1 MIFRICLLFSAIACH
16 TSTALVFYKSAKV
29 GEKVRLDLGA
39 GYDTWRRE
47 RKPGVVEFIKRCA
60 IGEKGPHCTNFVT
73 LHVDASPCTVADGFG
88 TSMPRHARSPTG
100 SARRR
105 LAMHGC
111 RRVRCCVAILIH
123 GSLKRGYIVHDLWNE
138 VYEKNLFQHICK

>member
-73 LHVDASPCTVADGFG
+73 LDYRIAEPKSIAYVAFKGALVFNPFKATDVGKYSSG
-88 TSMPRHARSPTG
+88 MWIGNQTPY
-100 SARRR
+100 
-105 LAMHGC
+105 
-111 RRVRCCVAILIH
+111 I
-123 GSLKRGYIVHDLWNE
+123 SLVLED
-138 VYEKNLFQHICK
+138 